1 MPEAAILA
9 AIRLGAVVAPAGHGK
24 TESIVKAAKLG
35 RRALI
40 LTHTHAG
47 VHALK
52 ARLRRLGVPKNAV
65 AVETI
70 AGWALKYAM
79 AFPAMGD
86 PPTALPEQ
94 GEDWDRITRGAIKV
108 LSMTA
113 VQRVIEC
120 SYDRIFIDEYQ
131 DCGALHHEL
140 ALCLAKILPTVVF
153 GDPMQ
158 GIFEFTED
166 AIVWSQ
172 HVVPNF
178 PMAAEL
184 LIPRRWE
191 AKNPE
196 LGAWIAQTR
205 GKLMRGE
212 QIDLMSGPVDFIE
225 APTAFFMGAFFD
237 DLIGREGSIAAIH
250 CRRGTCDK
258 LALATNGAFQAIEEM
273 GARRLRLFATS
284 WDAATTVTDRLA
296 AARQLHADCFSLNE
310 LGPGQIDTPDDA
322 AIVAEIKQ
330 FSQLFKETG
339 EIVHV
344 QSIFS
349 HARKHPRWRVFR
361 GELWRDA
368 GRAVA
373 EVAFGRSATMSDAV
387 LAIRERTIHSGRAN
401 QKRTISTPLLLKGL
415 EFDHVLI
422 PDATHFLKERVAAAK
437 LFYVAIS
444 RATRTLT
451 ITSPTRYIQFPIPNM

>member
-1 MPEAAILA
+1 MPEVAIIA
-9 AIRLGAVVAPAGHGK
+9 SSRLGSVVAPAGHGK
-24 TESIVKAAKLG
+24 TEAIVKAARLG

-52 ARLRRLGVPKNAV
+52 ARLRRLGVPTNAF

-79 AFPAMGD
+79 AFPKMGD
-86 PPTALPEQ
+86 PPAGLPQ
-94 GEDWDRITRGAIKV
+94 LDEDWDRITRGAIKV
-108 LSMTA
+108 LSMKA
-113 VQRVIEC
+113 VQRVIVC
-120 SYDRIFIDEYQ
+120 SYDRVFIDEYQ
-131 DCGALHHEL
+131 DCGERHHEL

-166 AIVWSQ
+166 SIRWSK

-178 PMAAEL
+178 PVAAEL

-191 AKNPE
+191 GKDPD
-196 LGAWIAQTR
+196 LGLWIAQTR

-212 QIDLMSGPVDFIE
+212 QIDLMSGPIHFIE
-225 APTAFFMGAFFD
+225 APGAFFMGAFFEN
-237 DLIGREGSIAAIH
+237 LIAREGNIAAIH
-250 CRRGTCDK
+250 CRRGTCEK
-258 LALATNGAFQAIEEM
+258 LAQATSGAFQAIEEM
-273 GARRLRLFATS
+273 GAKRLRSFATS
-284 WDAATTVTDRLA
+284 WDVAATAEDRLA
-296 AARQLHADCFSLNE
+296 AMRQLHADCFSQKE
-310 LGPGQIDTPDDA
+310 MPAGHVDTEVDA
-322 AIVAEIKQ
+322 AVVNDLKLFAER
-330 FSQLFKETG
+330 FKATG
-339 EIVHV
+339 EIEHV
-344 QSIFS
+344 RLIFS
-349 HARKHPRWRVFR
+349 QARNHPRWRVFR

-368 GRAVA
+368 SKAVS
-373 EVAFGRSATMSDAV
+373 EVASGRSASMSDAV
-387 LAIRERTIHSGRAN
+387 VAIRERTIHSGRAK
-401 QKRTISTPLLLKGL
+401 QKRLISTPLLLKGL

-422 PDATHFLKERVAAAK
+422 PDASHFLRERVAAAK

-451 ITSPTRYIQFPIPNM
+451 ITSPTRYIQFPVPNL